1 MAVNGNIILVSLLV
15 PKRELTDAETL
26 TAKSRV
32 SMNVEM
38 FGNISVLLSMLLSQ
52 DQRSSFSRLTGSFA
66 KKKKKKIDMQNRFK
80 FSSFPSL
87 RDTSAKGNKLNKLVK
102 ILATEV
108 WSVIRLFPWLSI
120 C

>member
-15 PKRELTDAETL
+15 PKRELTDAETP

-66 KKKKKKIDMQNRFK
+66 KNKKIIKKRLTCRVD
-80 FSSFPSL
+80 
-87 RDTSAKGNKLNKLVK
+87 LNFH
-102 ILATEV
+102 
-108 WSVIRLFPWLSI
+108 LFPLSGIHQQRGINLTSWSRSWLQKYGL
-120 C
+120 